1 MELTINNDMNPKVT
15 IATITYNSS
24 RYVRQSIESV
34 LAQSF
39 TDFEYLISDDCST
52 DGTWDIVK
60 EYKDPRIRAWRNET
74 NLREYPNRNKTLFEA
89 KGEYIIWIDGDDIF
103 YPHGLEYMVKML
115 DAFPTSVMACA
126 RPHWDNMIY
135 PYELSP
141 KEAFRYEFLG
151 SPILVNGFPD
161 TLIRTRE
168 LQAINGF
175 PTDIISGDTHSKRLL
190 ACKSNVV
197 LVNQQ
202 VSWWRRT
209 PGQASSRLHALGGV
223 LNTYNS
229 SLSILENDDC
239 PLDASEILKAKEFLR
254 IGMANYL
261 IKNQFTHGRLISVFK
276 VSKLLKL
283 KLSDFYKAI
292 KKREFFYITGSGTDP
307 LMLDFSKNPYAPN
320 YEH

>member
-1 MELTINNDMNPKVT
+1 MNPKVT

-24 RYVRQSIESV
+24 KYVRKSIESV

-52 DGTWDIVK
+52 DNTWDIVK

-103 YPHGLEYMVKML
+103 YPHGLEFMVKML
-115 DAFPTSVMACA
+115 DAFPNSAMACA
-126 RPHWDNMIY
+126 RPHWDNMVY
-135 PYELSP
+135 PYELTP

-161 TLIRTRE
+161 TLIRTKA
-168 LQAINGF
+168 LKALNGF
-175 PTDIISGDTHSKRLL
+175 PTDVISGDTYSKRMLAFKNNVLL
-190 ACKSNVV
+190 I
-197 LVNQQ
+197 NQQ

-209 PGQASSRLHALGGV
+209 PDQASSKLYSIQGV
-223 LNTYNS
+223 LNTFES
-229 SLSILENDDC
+229 SIVIIDNEDC
-239 PLDASEILKAKEFLR
+239 PLDASEKAMAKELMR

-261 IKNQFTHGRLISVFK
+261 IKNQLFLGKIMTVFK
-276 VSKLLKL
+276 IKKRLKL
-283 KLSDFYKAI
+283 KLFHFYKAVN
-292 KKREFFYITGSGTDP
+292 KRDFFYTTGSGVDP
-307 LMLDFSKNPYAPN
+307 LLLDFCKNPYASN
-320 YEH
+320 YER